1 LINNRQNGRRRGRG
15 GIRPP
20 NGSSSGPERGNRVD
34 NRARG
39 NASQLHEKYKTLARD
54 AQMQGDRVNSEY
66 YLQFADHY
74 FRVLSESRA
83 RFEEQRR
90 PRDDVQGREDSQRGD
105 DYQPNADYQSQ
116 NEFQD
121 EYDDGGEADGDDRGN
136 QQAQR
141 GDRYEE
147 PRSDRRPR
155 NSRPQAEDR
164 GNRGNGNGGGREPRE
179 PREPRFE
186 QSDIAFREERPAYGN
201 RGNGEERVAE
211 TRAPELS
218 FEEKPSEAPVVERRP
233 RGRPRRAQAESVEA
247 VAEERIDIDRLPPAF
262 TPEPEAAEEKP
273 RRRTRRPRSDAAAAD
288 A

>member
-20 NGSSSGPERGNRVD
+20 NGSSGGPERGNRVD

-155 NSRPQAEDR
+155 NSRPQAE
-164 GNRGNGNGGGREPRE
+164 
-179 PREPRFE
+179 
-186 QSDIAFREERPAYGN
+186 
-201 RGNGEERVAE
+201 
-211 TRAPELS
+211 
-218 FEEKPSEAPVVERRP
+218 
-233 RGRPRRAQAESVEA
+233 SVEA